1 MFEEAGVAEPTD
13 DWTWDDYANAANT
26 IHDKLG
32 IYGCSS
38 MLSSEFIAGC
48 SVYIFPVRQ
57 CRRVQLLQPRSDR
70 HGL

>member
-1 MFEEAGVAEPTD
+1 MAEPTD

-48 SVYIFPVRQ
+48 SVYISQYGNVGEYSFFNLDLTGMGFDDAR
-57 CRRVQLLQPRSDR
+57 C
-70 HGL
+70 